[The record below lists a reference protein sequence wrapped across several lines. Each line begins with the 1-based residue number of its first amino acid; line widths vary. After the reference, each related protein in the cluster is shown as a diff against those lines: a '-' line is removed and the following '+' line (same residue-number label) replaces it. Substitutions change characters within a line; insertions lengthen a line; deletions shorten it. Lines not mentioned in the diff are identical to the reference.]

1 MSFEILI
8 FGLGLC
14 IGIFFLFQLVFFYRK
29 IQNQN
34 QKILALTEEISSS
47 REKLY
52 YKKDV
57 EQKNNKLEEL
67 LIVEKNISAELKTQ
81 LALEAN
87 KNSILVSA
95 KEEFSDKFK
104 ALASEILEEKVKTF
118 TNYNQEKLSQLL
130 SPFQSDINK
139 FGNKFEEIQR
149 AASKERIELQSEL
162 KAEISNM
169 REMSMAFKHQTKVQG
184 NWGEIIL
191 ENVLD
196 KSGLRLGYDYRT
208 QVSIKVETNR
218 KVPDVIVYLPENKHL
233 IIDSKVSL
241 NAYSRYVNSDSEL
254 DKKRALRDHID
265 AMKARIK
272 ELGDKSY
279 YDTPELNSPEM
290 VFMFVPM
297 ESAFIA
303 AIQADEMIFQIA
315 LDNKVLVATPTT
327 LTTNLKIVKQLW
339 RFENQSRNSAELSN
353 RASKIYTKLRNF
365 VKDLEK
371 IGVKLSE
378 AEVSYKDA
386 INKLTEGQGN
396 LINQAR
402 EFEKLGVAVK
412 EDFSDEIIVKSELG
426 LKRNKN

>member
-1 MSFEILI
+1 MSSEILI

-104 ALASEILEEKVKTF
+104 ALANEILEEKVKAF

-196 KSGLRLGYDYRT
+196 KSGLRSGYDYRT

-241 NAYSRYVNSDSEL
+241 NAYSRYVNSDNEL

-353 RASKIYTKLRNF
+353 RASKIYAKLRNF

-412 EDFSDEIIVKSELG
+412 EDFSDEIIIKSELG

>member
-104 ALASEILEEKVKTF
+104 ALANEILEEKVKAF